1 MKKQVEFKMPSI
13 QMSVNFKPDKIIQ
26 KTKQIRKDLGN
37 LPKEA
42 YKVFK
47 DITPRDT
54 GYARDNTKL
63 RGNKIVGE
71 YPYAS
76 VLDKGRHMTS
86 RGARGSKQAPK
97 GMTKPTEKF
106 IKKRVDEIVGK

>member
-1 MKKQVEFKMPSI
+1 MPGI

-47 DITPRDT
+47 DITPIDK
-54 GYARDNTKL
+54 GNARNNTRL
-63 RGNKIVGE
+63 QGNKIVGE

-76 VLDKGRHMTS
+76 VLDKGRHMTN
-86 RGARGSKQAPK
+86 RGVRGSKQAPK
-97 GMTKPTEKF
+97 GMTQPTLQF
-106 IKKRVDEIVGK
+106 IKDSINKIVGK